1 MSSVVTAWPPSTP
14 EGARFERADSRARAR
29 QWDVLLVDDFP
40 AEEDI
45 TQLKLLWCSGSAQR
59 GGGQRARAV
68 GAEPATIYVSL
79 RVCIYDA
86 TGVRRIW
93 GRDAEK

>member
-45 TQLKLLWCSGSAQR
+45 TQLKVLWCSGSAQR

-68 GAEPATIYVSL
+68 GAEPGTILLFLCVYNN
-79 RVCIYDA
+79 
-86 TGVRRIW
+86 TTQQ
-93 GRDAEK
+93 E